1 MQHNSKAAYVQV
13 PGSAEDA
20 GPGIKGVK
28 GDPAKSGMPS
38 FSWPT
43 SVSAFEPCCASRAV
57 FLFFMPAATV
67 GTACCLS
74 SAASWSSHQ
83 LGEPAS
89 GLVNQLARGGQFGD
103 EGVVG

>member
-13 PGSAEDA
+13 PGSVEDA

-28 GDPAKSGMPS
+28 GDPAKSGMIS

-43 SVSAFEPCCASRAV
+43 SESAFEPGCASRV
-57 FLFFMPAATV
+57 SLCFMPAETA

-83 LGEPAS
+83 FGEPAS
-89 GLVNQLARGGQFGD
+89 GLVNQLARGGQFGG